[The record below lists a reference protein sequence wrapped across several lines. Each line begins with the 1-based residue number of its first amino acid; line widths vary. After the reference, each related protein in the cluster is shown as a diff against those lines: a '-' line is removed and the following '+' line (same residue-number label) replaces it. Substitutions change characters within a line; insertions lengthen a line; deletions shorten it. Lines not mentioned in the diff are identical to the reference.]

1 MCVCV
6 CLSLGIRAT
15 PWGRTEASEVHVRGQ
30 HPKGLVSRV
39 LMGPGSVGIW
49 GPGGGHRC
57 PAPSPRARSVPDSR
71 AALILSLLAPSS
83 IKR

>member
-1 MCVCV
+1 MCV

-30 HPKGLVSRV
+30 HPKGLVSSRV
-39 LMGPGSVGIW
+39 LVGPGSVGIW

-57 PAPSPRARSVPDSR
+57 PAPSPRARSAPDCR
-71 AALILSLLAPSS
+71 AALTLYLLAPSS